1 MANNVGISLDEAVRV
16 LGVIREQKSTMK
28 GKLSNISRSVND
40 LKSSWQSDAAD
51 NLQGIASS
59 MQERFN
65 ELEKEVDGFA
75 ALLEQIIQNW
85 DKTETSTKTIMD
97 KVMNAFKA

>member
-28 GKLSNISRSVND
+28 GTLANISSSVSN

-75 ALLEQIIQNW
+75 TLLEQIIQNW
-85 DKTETSTKTIMD
+85 DKTETSTKTVMD
-97 KVMNAFKA
+97 KVMSAFKA